1 MKLRNAGLLVA
12 LLVAVGGCKKSK
24 SYEYRAE
31 GGVAVV
37 TTGSGAADPWSHPK
51 VAKDPIKKPLFWSVE
66 KDGKTD
72 YVLGTMH
79 TGIDPESRLPE
90 IVWQKLTES
99 KTFAM
104 ETNLAEAGKLQ
115 VMRTDGSTLEHE
127 LGPEHWKKLE
137 AALGVQEAGRLRGFK
152 AMIPATLLSL
162 RGLPETPPMDGAL
175 FGRALNE
182 KKEIVY
188 LEDVTVQG
196 AVLEKWMD
204 ARALKDMLDELDVGE
219 KRVKSMLAAYLEGD
233 ADRIEALSN
242 EERDDFKRRG
252 RPEKEYEEQMED
264 ILYKRN
270 ASWIPTIEK
279 IHGGAFI
286 AVGAMHLI
294 GKRSVLDLLEQKGYK
309 VTRITP

>member
-1 MKLRNAGLLVA
+1 MKLRNAGLFVA

-31 GGVAVV
+31 GGVAQV

-79 TGIDPESRLPE
+79 TGIDPESRLPD
-90 IVWQKLTES
+90 IVWQKLGES

-115 VMRTDGSTLEHE
+115 VQRTDGSTLEHE
-127 LGPEHWKKLE
+127 LGPDYWKKLE
-137 AALGVQEAGRLRGFK
+137 AALGVQVAGRLRGFK

-204 ARALKDMLDELDVGE
+204 ARALKDMLDELEVGE
-219 KRVKSMLAAYLEGD
+219 KRVKSMLAAYIEGD

-242 EERDDFKRRG
+242 EEREDFKRHG
-252 RPEKEYEEQMED
+252 RPEKEYDEQMED

>member
-1 MKLRNAGLLVA
+1 MKLRNAGLVVA

-31 GGVAVV
+31 GGVTAV
-37 TTGSGAADPWSHPK
+37 TGSGAADPWSHPK
-51 VAKDPIKKPLFWSVE
+51 VAKDPLTKPLFWSIE

-79 TGIDPESRLPE
+79 TGIDPEARLPD
-90 IVWQKLTES
+90 IVWQKLSES

-115 VMRTDGSTLEHE
+115 VMRTDGSTLEKE
-127 LGPEHWKKLE
+127 LGPEYWKKLE

-219 KRVKSMLAAYLEGD
+219 KRVKDMLAAYVAGD

-242 EERDDFKRRG
+242 EEREDFKRRG
-252 RPEKEYEEQMED
+252 RPEKEYDEQMED

-294 GKRSVLDLLEQKGYK
+294 GKRSVLDLLQQKGYK